1 MADLFPALDPIPL
14 PAPVWLL
21 KSLHLLLLS
30 LHFVAV
36 QLLLGGLV
44 VVFVWSLLGHLRRD
58 ENCRAASGE
67 LAGYLPVIV
76 TYVVNLGV
84 PPLLFTQVLYGVALY
99 TSTILIGA
107 YWISVIFLLIAMYY
121 MLYAITRRLAR
132 GRAWWFLAL
141 ASLVIVLGI
150 AKIYSTTMT
159 LMLRPEVWQAMYRA
173 SAHGTLSPPHDPTL
187 LPRWTFM
194 VCAALTVAG
203 SALVVLSKRRIFSAE
218 RRDFFAARGGLLALA
233 GAPLWLATGF
243 WVWHTQP
250 AAVTHMLAGHAIYP
264 AVGLA
269 WLVCV
274 ALLGVFGL
282 LALVRKSKL
291 PVALAVGVALVAILA
306 DAAAVIFRD
315 GLRDVTLIGKGF
327 NLWGQPLEV
336 NLQILIIFGVLLVIG
351 LAVVGW
357 LVAVMARAKPVTE
370 VSHEPA

>member
-1 MADLFPALDPIPL
+1 MWELFPSLDPIPL

-21 KSLHLLLLS
+21 KTLHLLLLS

-36 QLLLGGLV
+36 QMLLGGLAV
-44 VVFVWSLLGHLRRD
+44 AFVWSLLGHLRRD
-58 ENCRAASGE
+58 ETCRAASGA
-67 LAGYLPVIV
+67 LSGYLPVIV

-99 TSTILIGA
+99 TGTILIGA
-107 YWISVIFLLIAMYY
+107 YWISVIFLLMAMYY
-121 MLYAITRRLAR
+121 MLYAATRRQAS
-132 GRAWWFLAL
+132 GRTWWLLAL
-141 ASLVIVLGI
+141 ASLVIVLTI

-159 LMLRPEVWQAMYRA
+159 LMLRPEVWAEMYRA
-173 SAHGTLSPPHDPTL
+173 NAHGTALPPHDPTL

-194 VCAALTVAG
+194 LCAALTVVG
-203 SALVVLSKRRIFSAE
+203 TALLVISKRKIFSEPLRA
-218 RRDFFAARGGLLALA
+218 FFAARGGLLALV
-233 GAPLWLATGF
+233 GAPLWIAAGF

-250 AAVTHMLAGHAIYP
+250 AGVVHKMSGHAIYP

-282 LALVRKSKL
+282 LALARKSKL
-291 PVALAVGVALVAILA
+291 PGALVAVAALVAVLA

-315 GLRDVTLIGKGF
+315 GLRDCTLLGKGF
-327 NLWGQPLEV
+327 NLWNQPLEV
-336 NLQILIIFGVLLVIG
+336 NLQVLIIFTALLVVG

-357 LVAVMARAKPVTE
+357 LIAVTVRAKPATGGD
-370 VSHEPA
+370 A

>member
-1 MADLFPALDPIPL
+1 M

-36 QLLLGGLV
+36 QLLLGGLLV
-44 VVFVWSLLGHLRRD
+44 AFVWSLLGRLRRD

-67 LAGYLPVIV
+67 LAGYLPVVV

-121 MLYAITRRLAR
+121 MLYAATRRLAN
-132 GRAWWFLAL
+132 GRTWWFLAL
-141 ASLVIVLGI
+141 ASLLIVLGI

-159 LMLRPEVWQAMYRA
+159 LMLRPEVWQDMYRA
-173 SAHGTLSPPHDPTL
+173 NAHGTLAPPHDPTL

-203 SALVVLSKRRIFSAE
+203 SALVVLSQRRIFSVQL
-218 RRDFFAARGGLLALA
+218 RDFFAARGGLLALV
-233 GAPLWLATGF
+233 GAPLWIATGF

-250 AAVTHMLAGHAIYP
+250 AAVVHQVAQHALYP
-264 AVGLA
+264 AIGLA
-269 WLVCV
+269 WLVCA

-282 LALVRKSKL
+282 LALARKSRL

-315 GLRDVTLIGKGF
+315 GIRDMTLTGKGF
-327 NLWGQPLEV
+327 NLWNQPLEI
-336 NLQILIIFGVLLVIG
+336 NLQVLIIFGVLLVIG
-351 LAVVGW
+351 LAVIGW

-370 VSHEPA
+370 VTHEQG

>member
-36 QLLLGGLV
+36 QLLLGGLMV
-44 VVFVWSLLGHLRRD
+44 AFVWSLIGHLRKD
-58 ENCRAASGE
+58 AQCRAASGE
-67 LAGYLPVIV
+67 VAGYLPVIV

-121 MLYAITRRLAR
+121 MLYAITRRGAS

-141 ASLVIVLGI
+141 ASLLIVLGI
-150 AKIYSTTMT
+150 AKIYATTMT

-203 SALVVLSKRRIFSAE
+203 AALVVLSKRRILSAE
-218 RRDFFAARGGLLALA
+218 RSDFYAARGGLLALL
-233 GAPLWLATGF
+233 GAPLWIAAGL

-250 AAVTHMLAGHAIYP
+250 AAVTHLLAGHALYP

-269 WLVCV
+269 WLVCA

-282 LALVRKSKL
+282 LAVVRKGQL
-291 PVALAVGVALVAILA
+291 PVLLAVGLALIAILA
-306 DAAAVIFRD
+306 DATAVIFRD
-315 GLRDVTLIGKGF
+315 GIRDVTLIGKGF
-327 NLWGQPLEV
+327 NLWGQPLEM
-336 NLQILIIFGVLLVIG
+336 NLQVLAIFGVLLVLG
-351 LAVVGW
+351 LAVLGW
-357 LVAVMARAKPVTE
+357 LIAVMARAQPATE
-370 VSHEPA
+370 VPHE

>member
-1 MADLFPALDPIPL
+1 M

-36 QLLLGGLV
+36 QLLLGGLLV
-44 VVFVWSLLGHLRRD
+44 AFVWSLLGHLRRD
-58 ENCRAASGE
+58 ETCRAASGE

-107 YWISVIFLLIAMYY
+107 YWISVIFLLIVMYY
-121 MLYAITRRLAR
+121 MLYAATRRLAN
-132 GRAWWFLAL
+132 GRVWWFLAL
-141 ASLVIVLGI
+141 ASLLIVLGI

-159 LMLRPEVWQAMYRA
+159 LMLRPEVWQDMYRA
-173 SAHGTLSPPHDPTL
+173 NAHGTLSPPHDPTL

-203 SALVVLSKRRIFSAE
+203 SALVVLSKRRIFSVE
-218 RRDFFAARGGLLALA
+218 LRDFFAARGGLLALV
-233 GAPLWLATGF
+233 GAPLWIAAGF
-243 WVWHTQP
+243 WVWHSQP
-250 AAVTHMLAGHAIYP
+250 AAVTHRLAGHAVYP
-264 AVGLA
+264 AIGLA

-282 LALVRKSKL
+282 LALARKSRL
-291 PVALAVGVALVAILA
+291 PVALAVGVALTAILA

-315 GLRDVTLIGKGF
+315 GIRDVTLIGKGF
-327 NLWGQPLEV
+327 NLWNQPLEV
-336 NLQILIIFGVLLVIG
+336 NLQILVIFGVLLVLG
-351 LAVVGW
+351 LVVVGW

-370 VSHEPA
+370 VPREPA